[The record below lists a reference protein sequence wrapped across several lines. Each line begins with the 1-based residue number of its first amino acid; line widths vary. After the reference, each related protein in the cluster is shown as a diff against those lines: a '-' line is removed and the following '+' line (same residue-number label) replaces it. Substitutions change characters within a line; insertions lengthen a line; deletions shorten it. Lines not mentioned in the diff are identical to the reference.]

1 MHDLVDSAR
10 AAAHRARS
18 ERFNYR
24 DQALSPVDHHEEETF
39 DYLTKSDG
47 AKGAIKHLKKAAE
60 LTQGARAETGRG
72 RRKRERGR
80 GGARSMTAPHPHC

>member
-1 MHDLVDSAR
+1 MDSAR

-60 LTQGARAETGRG
+60 LTHKAHAPKPVAGAASENV
-72 RRKRERGR
+72 
-80 GGARSMTAPHPHC
+80 AAAAPGL